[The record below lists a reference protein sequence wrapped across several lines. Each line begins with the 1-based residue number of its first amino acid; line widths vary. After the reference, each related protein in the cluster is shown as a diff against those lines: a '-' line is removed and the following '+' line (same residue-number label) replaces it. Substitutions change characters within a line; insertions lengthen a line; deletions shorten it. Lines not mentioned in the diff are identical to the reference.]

1 MDKRKVIEAYYR
13 GLLTIEECA
22 QILGSNRNQVSE
34 LVESRSELI
43 NMSSVQPLQ
52 TEQA

>member
-1 MDKRKVIEAYYR
+1 MEKWKVIEAYNR

-22 QILGSNRNQVSE
+22 QILGSNRTQVSE
-34 LVESRSELI
+34 LLEYRADFTM
-43 NMSSVQPLQ
+43 NSVQSFQ